1 MPPILH
7 RNPIISIDS
16 DATHQHSLT
25 QVATH
30 NQERRLVDKIS
41 DHISIRATKHTLLPN
56 PSQVKRGINVVQRIA
71 LDQYQVSSPTG
82 LDLAAISEV
91 EALCVEIGRSS

>member
-1 MPPILH
+1 MLH

-16 DATHQHSLT
+16 NATHQDSLI

-41 DHISIRATKHTLLPN
+41 DYISIRATKHSLLPN
-56 PSQVKRGINVVQRIA
+56 PSQVKRCINVVQRIA

-91 EALCVEIGRSS
+91 EALCVEVGRSS